1 MGGASKKLQEATAAD
16 DLAEKELDKEQKSII
31 LVFLLSKNINFID
44 IWDLRAA
51 RFRIWE
57 SEKGSEMSLHSE

>member
-44 IWDLRAA
+44 I
-51 RFRIWE
+51 
-57 SEKGSEMSLHSE
+57 